1 LLGHLWL
8 KAAASFILKLAQEE
22 IIMFENIKMMAINFL
37 INFLFI
43 IIRKVFKNVTEWREK
58 INKKI
63 PPNSQLCL
71 YICFVELGS
80 LAEELVQ
87 LG

>member
-1 LLGHLWL
+1 M
-8 KAAASFILKLAQEE
+8 LKLAHEE

-63 PPNSQLCL
+63 PPTLILCL
-71 YICFVELGS
+71 YIILVSGKCFPPPGFS
-80 LAEELVQ
+80 
-87 LG
+87 